1 MVLELKILVLIV
13 AMILIIILFARA
25 NSPKQDY
32 GPAVQDCIDITKPT
46 VDHNQL
52 TQVKLQEMKFREKS
66 KSTGQ

>member
-32 GPAVQDCIDITKPT
+32 GPAVQDCIDSTQSYANS
-46 VDHNQL
+46 DHK
-52 TQVKLQEMKFREKS
+52 TQVMLEEMKLREKT